1 MAISESIKYIGAST
15 HDLDLFEGQYTVPNG
30 MAYNSYLIDDEK
42 IAIMDTVDKI
52 VTSKWLDNLKN
63 ALAGKEPT
71 YLIIQHLEPDHSANV
86 NTVIEM
92 YPNITLVCTA
102 KAKSMLGQFGIKS
115 ENVLTVGEGDE
126 LSLGSHTLKFIL
138 APMVHWPEVML
149 SYEISEK
156 ALFSADAFGKFGAI
170 DADENW
176 NCEARR
182 YYFNIVGKYGL
193 PVSNLLKKASTLEIN
208 TIYPLH
214 GPVLTDTIPEV
225 LNLYKITRQL
235 PSTAVLHAGIAR
247 SPALAG
253 KGHVVPSLF
262 ERLGE
267 DPDILGKMTDV
278 ITRLAQLPRVASREQ
293 RRTRRRRFRI
303 RSVTILEQHTPCGH
317 TVENRRRD
325 PLAAISPEMKPCGI
339 VGDAEQNIRTAH
351 RIILPV
357 NRDQSAQ
364 CGGSPKYKITSHR
377 SHIVYCKIPG
387 GPERRRGVTN
397 LHWQYNGCR
406 TDRLS
411 RSSPKWHLPTVR
423 Y

>member
-15 HDLDLFEGQYTVPNG
+15 HELDLFEGQYTAPNG

-63 ALAGKEPT
+63 ALDGKEPT

-156 ALFSADAFGKFGAI
+156 ALFSADAFGKFGAL
-170 DADENW
+170 DADESW

-225 LNLYKITRQL
+225 LKLYTTWAAYEPEDEGVFIAYASMHGNTAEAANKMKEILEAKGAAKVAIADLSRDDMAKCVEDAFRYSTLLCMAPSYDGGVFL
-235 PSTAVLHAGIAR
+235 PMADFIHHLKSKLYQNR
-247 SPALAG
+247 
-253 KGHVVPSLF
+253 
-262 ERLGE
+262 
-267 DPDILGKMTDV
+267 
-278 ITRLAQLPRVASREQ
+278 RVALVENASWAPSAVKAMKAEFEQ
-293 RRTRRRRFRI
+293 MKNIDLIENT
-303 RSVTILEQHTPCGH
+303 VTIKT
-317 TVENRRRD
+317 TVKESDIEALSN
-325 PLAAISPEMKPCGI
+325 LADE
-339 VGDAEQNIRTAH
+339 
-351 RIILPV
+351 IL
-357 NRDQSAQ
+357 
-364 CGGSPKYKITSHR
+364 K
-377 SHIVYCKIPG
+377 
-387 GPERRRGVTN
+387 
-397 LHWQYNGCR
+397 
-406 TDRLS
+406 
-411 RSSPKWHLPTVR
+411 
-423 Y
+423 

>member
-63 ALAGKEPT
+63 ALDGKEPT

-102 KAKSMLGQFGIKS
+102 KAKSMLGQFGINS

-156 ALFSADAFGKFGAI
+156 ALFSADAFGKFGALDI
-170 DADENW
+170 DESW

-193 PVSNLLKKASTLEIN
+193 PVSNLLKKAGTLEIN

-225 LNLYKITRQL
+225 LNLYTTWAAYEPEDEGVFIAYASMHGNTAEAANKMKEILEAKGAAKVAIGDLSRDDMAKCVENAFRYSTLLCMAPSYDGGVFL
-235 PSTAVLHAGIAR
+235 PMADFIHHLKSKLYQNR
-247 SPALAG
+247 
-253 KGHVVPSLF
+253 
-262 ERLGE
+262 
-267 DPDILGKMTDV
+267 
-278 ITRLAQLPRVASREQ
+278 RVALVENASWAPSAVKAMKAEFEQ
-293 RRTRRRRFRI
+293 MKNIDLIENT
-303 RSVTILEQHTPCGH
+303 VTIKT
-317 TVENRRRD
+317 TVKESDIAALSN
-325 PLAAISPEMKPCGI
+325 LADE
-339 VGDAEQNIRTAH
+339 
-351 RIILPV
+351 IL
-357 NRDQSAQ
+357 
-364 CGGSPKYKITSHR
+364 K
-377 SHIVYCKIPG
+377 
-387 GPERRRGVTN
+387 
-397 LHWQYNGCR
+397 
-406 TDRLS
+406 
-411 RSSPKWHLPTVR
+411 
-423 Y
+423 

>member
-15 HDLDLFEGQYTVPNG
+15 HDLDLFEGQYTVANG

-42 IAIMDTVDKI
+42 IAILDTVDKI

-63 ALAGKEPT
+63 ALDGKEPT

-156 ALFSADAFGKFGAI
+156 ALFSADAFGKFGALDI
-170 DADENW
+170 DESW

-182 YYFNIVGKYGL
+182 YYFNIVGKYGI

-225 LNLYKITRQL
+225 LKLYTTWAAYEPEDEGVFIAYASMHGNTAEAANKMKEILEAKGANKVAIADLSRDDMAECVEDAFRYSTLLCMAPSYDGGVFL
-235 PSTAVLHAGIAR
+235 PMADFIHHLKSKLYQNR
-247 SPALAG
+247 
-253 KGHVVPSLF
+253 
-262 ERLGE
+262 
-267 DPDILGKMTDV
+267 
-278 ITRLAQLPRVASREQ
+278 RVALVENASWAPSAVKAMKAEFEQ
-293 RRTRRRRFRI
+293 MKNIDLIENT
-303 RSVTILEQHTPCGH
+303 VTIKT
-317 TVENRRRD
+317 TVKESDIEALSN
-325 PLAAISPEMKPCGI
+325 LADE
-339 VGDAEQNIRTAH
+339 
-351 RIILPV
+351 IL
-357 NRDQSAQ
+357 
-364 CGGSPKYKITSHR
+364 K
-377 SHIVYCKIPG
+377 
-387 GPERRRGVTN
+387 
-397 LHWQYNGCR
+397 
-406 TDRLS
+406 
-411 RSSPKWHLPTVR
+411 
-423 Y
+423 

>member
-15 HDLDLFEGQYTVPNG
+15 HDLDLFEGQYTAPNG

-63 ALAGKEPT
+63 ALDGKEPT

-156 ALFSADAFGKFGAI
+156 ALFSADAFGKFGAL
-170 DADENW
+170 DADESW

-182 YYFNIVGKYGL
+182 YYFNIVGKYGI

-225 LNLYKITRQL
+225 LKLYTTWAAYEPEDEGVFIAYASMHGNTAEAANKMKEILEAKGANKVAIADLSRDDMAQCVEDAFRYSTLLCMAPSYDGGVFL
-235 PSTAVLHAGIAR
+235 PMADFIHHLKSKLYQNR
-247 SPALAG
+247 
-253 KGHVVPSLF
+253 
-262 ERLGE
+262 
-267 DPDILGKMTDV
+267 
-278 ITRLAQLPRVASREQ
+278 RVALVENASWAPSAVKAMKTEFEQ
-293 RRTRRRRFRI
+293 MKNIDLIENT
-303 RSVTILEQHTPCGH
+303 VTIKT
-317 TVENRRRD
+317 TVKESDIEALSN
-325 PLAAISPEMKPCGI
+325 LADE
-339 VGDAEQNIRTAH
+339 
-351 RIILPV
+351 IL
-357 NRDQSAQ
+357 
-364 CGGSPKYKITSHR
+364 K
-377 SHIVYCKIPG
+377 
-387 GPERRRGVTN
+387 
-397 LHWQYNGCR
+397 
-406 TDRLS
+406 
-411 RSSPKWHLPTVR
+411 
-423 Y
+423 

>member
-15 HDLDLFEGQYTVPNG
+15 HDLDLFEGQYTAPNG

-63 ALAGKEPT
+63 ALDGKEPT

-156 ALFSADAFGKFGAI
+156 ALFSADAFGKFGALDI
-170 DADENW
+170 DESW

-182 YYFNIVGKYGL
+182 YYFNIVGKYGI

-225 LNLYKITRQL
+225 LKLYTTWAAYEPEDEGVFIAYASMHGNTAEAANKMKEILEAKGAAKVAIADLSRDDMAECVEDAFRYSTLLCMAPSYDGGVFL
-235 PSTAVLHAGIAR
+235 PMADFIHHLKSKLYQNR
-247 SPALAG
+247 
-253 KGHVVPSLF
+253 
-262 ERLGE
+262 
-267 DPDILGKMTDV
+267 
-278 ITRLAQLPRVASREQ
+278 RVALVENASWAPSAVKAMKAEFEQ
-293 RRTRRRRFRI
+293 MKNIDLIEST
-303 RSVTILEQHTPCGH
+303 VTIKT
-317 TVENRRRD
+317 TVKESDIEALSN
-325 PLAAISPEMKPCGI
+325 LADE
-339 VGDAEQNIRTAH
+339 
-351 RIILPV
+351 IL
-357 NRDQSAQ
+357 
-364 CGGSPKYKITSHR
+364 K
-377 SHIVYCKIPG
+377 
-387 GPERRRGVTN
+387 
-397 LHWQYNGCR
+397 
-406 TDRLS
+406 
-411 RSSPKWHLPTVR
+411 
-423 Y
+423 

>member
-63 ALAGKEPT
+63 ALDGKEPT

-102 KAKSMLGQFGIKS
+102 KAKSMLGQFGINS

-170 DADENW
+170 DADESW

-225 LNLYKITRQL
+225 LNLYTTWAAYEPEDEGVFIAYASMHGNTAEAANKMKEILEAKGAAKVAIGDLSRDDMAKCVENAFRYSTLLCMAPSYDGGVFL
-235 PSTAVLHAGIAR
+235 PMADFIHHLKSKLYQNR
-247 SPALAG
+247 
-253 KGHVVPSLF
+253 
-262 ERLGE
+262 
-267 DPDILGKMTDV
+267 
-278 ITRLAQLPRVASREQ
+278 RVALVENASWAPSAVKAMKAEFEQ
-293 RRTRRRRFRI
+293 MKNIDLIENT
-303 RSVTILEQHTPCGH
+303 VTIKT
-317 TVENRRRD
+317 TVKESDIEALSN
-325 PLAAISPEMKPCGI
+325 LADE
-339 VGDAEQNIRTAH
+339 
-351 RIILPV
+351 IL
-357 NRDQSAQ
+357 
-364 CGGSPKYKITSHR
+364 K
-377 SHIVYCKIPG
+377 
-387 GPERRRGVTN
+387 
-397 LHWQYNGCR
+397 
-406 TDRLS
+406 
-411 RSSPKWHLPTVR
+411 
-423 Y
+423 

>member
-63 ALAGKEPT
+63 ALDGKEPT

-170 DADENW
+170 DADESW

-225 LNLYKITRQL
+225 LKLYTTWAAYEPEDKGVFIAYASMHGNTAEAANKMKEILEAKGAAKVAIGDLSRDDMAKCVEDAFRYSTLLCMAPSYDGGVFL
-235 PSTAVLHAGIAR
+235 PMADFIHHLKSKLYQNR
-247 SPALAG
+247 
-253 KGHVVPSLF
+253 
-262 ERLGE
+262 
-267 DPDILGKMTDV
+267 
-278 ITRLAQLPRVASREQ
+278 RVALVENASWAPSAVKAMKAEFEQ
-293 RRTRRRRFRI
+293 MKNIDLIENT
-303 RSVTILEQHTPCGH
+303 VTIKT
-317 TVENRRRD
+317 TVKESDIAALSN
-325 PLAAISPEMKPCGI
+325 LADE
-339 VGDAEQNIRTAH
+339 
-351 RIILPV
+351 IL
-357 NRDQSAQ
+357 
-364 CGGSPKYKITSHR
+364 K
-377 SHIVYCKIPG
+377 
-387 GPERRRGVTN
+387 
-397 LHWQYNGCR
+397 
-406 TDRLS
+406 
-411 RSSPKWHLPTVR
+411 
-423 Y
+423 